1 MPLARLSLTWLLSAC
16 VGVRGLM
23 AQPTT
28 RVLEARWVEM
38 QAHPDTAHAIQVT
51 HASSPPDPHVPSA
64 VRKRGCG
71 VGNQMIKVQ
80 CRHAG
85 QRGRKA

>member
-1 MPLARLSLTWLLSAC
+1 MPLARLSLTSLLSVC
-16 VGVRGLM
+16 VGVRALLG
-23 AQPTT
+23 QPTK

-38 QAHPDTAHAIQVT
+38 QAHPDTANAIQVT
-51 HASSPPDPHVPSA
+51 HSSSPPDPNAPSA
-64 VRKRGCG
+64 VRKRCCG
-71 VGNQMIKVQ
+71 VGKQMIKVQ